1 MKETMEEQRPD
12 IELVEEFL
20 NTHNPEHREE
30 LILRYVSLIHFVLG
44 RLGLNPFGGIEYD
57 DLVSQ
62 GMLGLIEAVDH
73 YDPAFG
79 TRMSTYATLK
89 IRSKVLDYLRDLDWL
104 PRIARQKVRA
114 MQSATTELE
123 RKLQRIPTDEE
134 LASFLN
140 IGMDEL
146 QQVQMDSTRVV
157 VSLDETSTNPGND
170 DADSSMHEWIMDEK
184 QENPSDVYEEKDM
197 QAKLVLAI
205 KQLPER
211 EQMVLSLYYF
221 DELTFKEIG
230 KTLEISESRV
240 CQIHGRAV
248 ISLQSLLEGDSNETK
263 SHRRTKQKT
272 EKKVAQK
279 TLSQPPSK
287 PVIDRYR

>member
-1 MKETMEEQRPD
+1 MED
-12 IELVEEFL
+12 IKAEAEMIEEFL
-20 NTHNPEHREE
+20 TTHSPELREE

-44 RLGLNPFGGIEYD
+44 RLGFNPYGGIEYD
-57 DLVSQ
+57 DLASQ

-73 YDPAFG
+73 YNPAFG

-114 MQSATTELE
+114 MQGAMVELE
-123 RKLQRIPTDEE
+123 HKLHRLPTDEE
-134 LASFLN
+134 LAAHLN
-140 IGMDEL
+140 LGMDEL
-146 QQVQMDSTRVV
+146 SHIQMDSSRVV
-157 VSLDETSTNPGND
+157 ISLDETTSKMSNE
-170 DADSSMHEWIMDEK
+170 DAESSMHEWLMDEH
-184 QENPSDVYEEKDM
+184 QENPSEVYEEKDM
-197 QAKLVLAI
+197 QTKLVEAI
-205 KQLPER
+205 KALPER

-248 ISLQSLLEGDSNETK
+248 ISLQSLLNGEAAGKKRGRPS
-263 SHRRTKQKT
+263 KQDHSKR
-272 EKKVAQK
+272 ENAANAP
-279 TLSQPPSK
+279 QPPAR
-287 PVIDRYR
+287 PMVDRYR

>member
-1 MKETMEEQRPD
+1 MED
-12 IELVEEFL
+12 IKAEAEMIEEFL
-20 NTHNPEHREE
+20 TTHSPELREE

-44 RLGLNPFGGIEYD
+44 RLGFNPYGGIEYD
-57 DLVSQ
+57 DLASQ

-73 YDPAFG
+73 YNPAFG

-114 MQSATTELE
+114 MQGAMVELE
-123 RKLQRIPTDEE
+123 HKLHRLPTDEE
-134 LASFLN
+134 LAAHLN
-140 IGMDEL
+140 LGMDEL
-146 QQVQMDSTRVV
+146 SHIQMDSSRVV
-157 VSLDETSTNPGND
+157 ISLDETTSKMSNE
-170 DADSSMHEWIMDEK
+170 DAESSMHEWLMDEH
-184 QENPSDVYEEKDM
+184 QENPSEVYEEKDM
-197 QAKLVLAI
+197 QTNLVEAI
-205 KQLPER
+205 KALPER

-248 ISLQSLLEGDSNETK
+248 ISLQSLLNGEAAGKKRGRPS
-263 SHRRTKQKT
+263 KQDHSKR
-272 EKKVAQK
+272 ENAANAP
-279 TLSQPPSK
+279 QPPAR
-287 PVIDRYR
+287 PMVDRYR

>member
-1 MKETMEEQRPD
+1 MED
-12 IELVEEFL
+12 IKAEAEMIEEFL
-20 NTHNPEHREE
+20 TTHSPELREE

-44 RLGLNPFGGIEYD
+44 RLGFNPYGGIEYD
-57 DLVSQ
+57 DLASQ

-114 MQSATTELE
+114 MQGGMVELE
-123 RKLQRIPTDEE
+123 HKLHRLPTDEE
-134 LASFLN
+134 LAAHLN
-140 IGMDEL
+140 LGMDEL
-146 QQVQMDSTRVV
+146 SHIQMDSSRVV
-157 VSLDETSTNPGND
+157 ISLDETTSKMSNE
-170 DADSSMHEWIMDEK
+170 DAESSMHEWLMDEH
-184 QENPSDVYEEKDM
+184 QENPSEVYEEKDM
-197 QAKLVLAI
+197 QTNLVAAI
-205 KQLPER
+205 KELPER
-211 EQMVLSLYYF
+211 EQLVLSLYYF

-248 ISLQSLLEGDSNETK
+248 ISLQSLLNGVTA
-263 SHRRTKQKT
+263 
-272 EKKVAQK
+272 EKKRGRPSKQDHSKRENAANAP
-279 TLSQPPSK
+279 QPPAR
-287 PVIDRYR
+287 PMVDRYR

>member
-1 MKETMEEQRPD
+1 MED
-12 IELVEEFL
+12 IKAEAEMIEEFL
-20 NTHNPEHREE
+20 TTHSPELREE

-44 RLGLNPFGGIEYD
+44 RLGFNPYGGIEYD
-57 DLVSQ
+57 DLASQ

-114 MQSATTELE
+114 MQGGMVELE
-123 RKLQRIPTDEE
+123 HKLHRLPTDEE
-134 LASFLN
+134 LAAHLN
-140 IGMDEL
+140 LGMDEL
-146 QQVQMDSTRVV
+146 SHIQMDSSRVV
-157 VSLDETSTNPGND
+157 ISLDETTSKMSNE
-170 DADSSMHEWIMDEK
+170 DAESSMHEWLMDEH
-184 QENPSDVYEEKDM
+184 QENPSEVYEEKDM
-197 QAKLVLAI
+197 QTNLVAAI
-205 KQLPER
+205 KELPER
-211 EQMVLSLYYF
+211 EQLVLSLYYF

-248 ISLQSLLEGDSNETK
+248 ISLQSLLNGESA
-263 SHRRTKQKT
+263 
-272 EKKVAQK
+272 EKKRGRPSKQDHSKRENAAN
-279 TLSQPPSK
+279 TPQPPAR
-287 PVIDRYR
+287 PMVDRYR